1 MNHASTLKGQYSS
14 VAITILMA
22 LFLILGG
29 CGSARDDADTATTAY
44 TDDTTGLSGA
54 AKSADTAGR
63 TTGSTADE
71 HPAQQVPQD
80 SQSPDSNQ
88 IPGGQDDFWVRLQAH
103 CGEAFEGRLVTAAP
117 GFDLLD
123 GSERLVVH
131 FRSCSDFESR
141 LPFHI
146 EEGPDAWDR
155 SRTWV
160 FFNHGADGLEL
171 RHDHRHQD
179 GSEEDNTWYGGHAIE
194 GGPYWQRFV
203 YPPRTEE
210 MGVFMGW
217 RVEIHPDERFTYG
230 TMRGDEWTF
239 RVDFDLSQSVEAPPP
254 PWGFY

>member
-1 MNHASTLKGQYSS
+1 MEAMIPLLPLPLPLPGKLAGLL
-14 VAITILMA
+14 VAV
-22 LFLILGG
+22 LFLSGG
-29 CGSARDDADTATTAY
+29 CGS
-44 TDDTTGLSGA
+44 GNG
-54 AKSADTAGR
+54 
-63 TTGSTADE
+63 E
-71 HPAQQVPQD
+71 HPSDAQEAD
-80 SQSPDSNQ
+80 SPVESRHQERHRDQQSDQ
-88 IPGGQDDFWVRLQAH
+88 LQERQREREKQKQAGKDVTQDFWYRLHEH

-123 GSERLVVH
+123 GSERLIVH
-131 FRSCSDFESR
+131 FRSCTDFETR

-179 GSEEDNTWYGGHAIE
+179 GSEEDNTWYGGDAIE
-194 GGPYWQRFV
+194 GGAYWQRFV

-217 RVEIHPDERFTYG
+217 RVEIHPNERFTYG
-230 TMRGDEWTF
+230 TMRDEEWTF
-239 RVDFDLSQSVEAPPP
+239 RVDFDLSKAVEPPPP
-254 PWGFY
+254 PWGF

>member
-1 MNHASTLKGQYSS
+1 MTHTTTLTGQYRSA
-14 VAITILMA
+14 AITILTV

-29 CGSARDDADTATTAY
+29 CGSGRDDADTAATA
-44 TDDTTGLSGA
+44 DM
-54 AKSADTAGR
+54 ADTA
-63 TTGSTADE
+63 E
-71 HPAQQVPQD
+71 D
-80 SQSPDSNQ
+80 SQNPDAQ
-88 IPGGQDDFWVRLQAH
+88 ADYWTRLQIH

-117 GFDLLD
+117 GFDMLD
-123 GSERLVVH
+123 GSERLIVH
-131 FRSCSDFESR
+131 FRACSDFETR

-194 GGPYWQRFV
+194 GGSYWQRFV

-217 RVEIHPDERFTYG
+217 RVEIHPNERYTYG
-230 TMRGDEWTF
+230 TMRDDEWTF
-239 RVDFDLSQSVEAPPP
+239 RVDFDLSQSVEPPPP
-254 PWGFY
+254 PWGF